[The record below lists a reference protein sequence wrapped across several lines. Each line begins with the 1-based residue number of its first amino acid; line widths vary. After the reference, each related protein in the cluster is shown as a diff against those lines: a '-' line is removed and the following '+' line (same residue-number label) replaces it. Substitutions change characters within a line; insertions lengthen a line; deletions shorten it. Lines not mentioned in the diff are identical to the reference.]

1 MWTVVILL
9 AVSPLQFLAPVPARA
24 AVTTLSGGTD
34 FVLSNGYRIV
44 LHPVPT
50 GDSGPWSIS
59 VDRGGTVWFLEETT
73 NQLASYTPG
82 TGAFQEYP
90 IPTSQ
95 SSPQAVTTDASGNV
109 WFTELTSSMLA
120 ELPHGSSKIVEYPIP
135 SLQLNI
141 GSTTEPLDCG
151 PGAIAS
157 DPSGFI
163 WIACLFSNQIDEYS
177 PGTGAFVTFDLP
189 VFPTGPAGLVF
200 DGRGDLWFTA
210 ADANMLG
217 KAIISQLVSGTSDGI
232 TEFAPLNQ
240 TYVFEYSEQTSF
252 TGGATTLKSSLPTPS
267 GIALAPD
274 GRLWVTEHV
283 DSSFDSY
290 DPASGSLDRYWTSQ
304 TYGAFGFDVSFPNGI
319 AAAKDGTVWVAEH
332 YGNKVAEFDPASGQ
346 LTEYSASC
354 CSSAYAGIYTLALAP
369 DGTPWF
375 VEVQGNA
382 IGELVPTDNASSI
395 SVNLPAAA
403 TIPGS
408 GGSITLPLRFSE
420 SSGPA
425 DLSLE
430 LSGISGTGAPANMTA
445 AFSPSSVSLDAG
457 DHASSNL
464 TLATDGLKPGV
475 YYLTLTA
482 NNASQDVLYSVILKL
497 TVTGSSVSQTLLIAA
512 GAAVLAVMTGAYL
525 ARRRST
531 ARRHRQRL

>member
-1 MWTVVILL
+1 MWTVVFLL
-9 AVSPLQFLAPVPARA
+9 AISPLQFLAPAPARA
-24 AVTTLSGGTD
+24 ALTTLSGGTN
-34 FVLSNGYRIV
+34 FELSNEYRIV
-44 LHPVPT
+44 LHAVPT
-50 GDSGPWSIS
+50 GNSGPWSVS
-59 VDRGGTVWFLEETT
+59 VDSQGTVWFLEETA
-73 NQLASYTPG
+73 NQLVSYTPS
-82 TGAFQEYP
+82 TGAFQDYP

-95 SSPQAVTTDASGNV
+95 SGPQAVTTDASGNV
-109 WFTELTSSMLA
+109 WFTELTSSVLA
-120 ELPHGSSKIVEYPIP
+120 ELPHGSSKILEFPIP

-141 GSTTEPLDCG
+141 GSTNEPLDCG
-151 PGAIAS
+151 PGAIAT

-177 PGTGAFVTFDLP
+177 PGTGTFATFDLP
-189 VFPTGPAGLVF
+189 VFPTGPAGLVE
-200 DGRGDLWFTA
+200 DGKGDLWFTA

-217 KAIISQLVSGTSDGI
+217 KAVISQLVSGTSDGI

-252 TGGATTLKSSLPTPS
+252 TGGETTLKSSLPTPS
-267 GIALAPD
+267 GIALSPD

-304 TYGAFGFDVSFPNGI
+304 TKGAFGFDVSFPNGI
-319 AAAKDGTVWVAEH
+319 AVAKDGTVWIAEH
-332 YGNKVAEFDPASGQ
+332 YGNKVAEFDPASGE
-346 LTEYSASC
+346 LIEYSASC
-354 CSSAYAGIYTLALAP
+354 CSSAYGGIYTLALAP
-369 DGTPWF
+369 NGTPWF

-382 IGELVPTDNASSI
+382 IGELVPTNNASSF
-395 SVNLPAAA
+395 SVSLPTAA

-408 GGSITLPLRFSE
+408 GGSVTLPLQFSE

-425 DLSLE
+425 VLSLE

-445 AFSPSSVSLDAG
+445 AFSPSSVSVDVG
-457 DHASSNL
+457 GHASSNL

-482 NNASQDVLYSVILKL
+482 SNASQEVLYSVILRL
-497 TVTGSSVSQTLLIAA
+497 TVTGSSVSQTLIIAA
-512 GAAVLAVMTGAYL
+512 AVVAVVVVVTGAYL
-525 ARRRST
+525 ARRYPT
-531 ARRHRQRL
+531 ARGRH